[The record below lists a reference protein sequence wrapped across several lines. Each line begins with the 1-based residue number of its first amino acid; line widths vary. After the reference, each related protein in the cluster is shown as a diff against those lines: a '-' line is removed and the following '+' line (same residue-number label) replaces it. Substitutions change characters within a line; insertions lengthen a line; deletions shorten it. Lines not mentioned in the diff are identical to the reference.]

1 LSLHG
6 SRRRSRWRTI
16 RAFMFGL
23 VAGCIAMFAVLWV
36 VASRLPH

>member
-1 LSLHG
+1 M
-6 SRRRSRWRTI
+6 I

-23 VAGCIAMFAVLWV
+23 IAGCIALFAVLWV